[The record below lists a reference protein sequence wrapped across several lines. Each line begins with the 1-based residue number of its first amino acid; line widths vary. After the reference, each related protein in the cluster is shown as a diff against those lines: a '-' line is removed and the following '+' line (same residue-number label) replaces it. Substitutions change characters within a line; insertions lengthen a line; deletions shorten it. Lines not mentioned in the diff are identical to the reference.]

1 MNIWITRLFRRL
13 LHTATHQIYTANQFE
28 KYNEIDANKQKE
40 KNNCKFEDS
49 SWEKKLGKSDTH
61 GIHKKQKRSRGTQQ
75 ITYLTNLCKLMEEP
89 QRQRVDVKGV
99 SIAES
104 NRSFEEL

>member
-49 SWEKKLGKSDTH
+49 S
-61 GIHKKQKRSRGTQQ
+61 
-75 ITYLTNLCKLMEEP
+75 
-89 QRQRVDVKGV
+89 
-99 SIAES
+99 
-104 NRSFEEL
+104 